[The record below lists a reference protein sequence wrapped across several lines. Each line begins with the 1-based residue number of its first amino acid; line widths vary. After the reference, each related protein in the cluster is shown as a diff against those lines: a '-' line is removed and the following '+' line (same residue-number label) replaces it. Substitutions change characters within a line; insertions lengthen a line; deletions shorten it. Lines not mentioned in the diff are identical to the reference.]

1 MTEPKKDSEP
11 PEAEADE
18 DLSLEKEKI
27 LDLDLAEEEG
37 EQVKGGAVPVKT
49 ALVCSWA

>member
-11 PEAEADE
+11 PEADE

-37 EQVKGGAVPVKT
+37 EQVKGGAVKSGI
-49 ALVCSWA
+49 VCSWA